1 MFNLGEP
8 FLFALS
14 ARLFIYF
21 FIFFSG
27 DGGGW
32 RKGAGCRD
40 VKAERKASAAGNYT
54 PYSCNVGVRR
64 GASPLFY
71 NQ

>member
-1 MFNLGEP
+1 MFNLGEL
-8 FLFALS
+8 FLFPLS
-14 ARLFIYF
+14 ARPFIYLFIHF
-21 FIFFSG
+21 LG
-27 DGGGW
+27 KGGW
-32 RKGAGCRD
+32 REAARCRD
-40 VKAERKASAAGNYT
+40 VRTERKASAAGNYT